1 MKKYIVCVNNIY
13 DNDMKM
19 IKVNAEDEKIAIVIA
34 VGDNPD
40 TIEDFENLA
49 IGDLQQYY
57 FDADMLVSDAIE
69 I

>member
-40 TIEDFENLA
+40 IIEDFENLT
-49 IGDLQQYY
+49 IEDLQQYY

>member
-40 TIEDFENLA
+40 TIEDFENLT